1 MINSYDLSYVL
12 KLANYLLR
20 ERKTQMSYDY
30 ISVASDLEL
39 ISAFTL
45 VMKEVDSSLA
55 VKMASYSLVSYEN
68 MPNTMRSICLVEEE
82 IKNLVNN
89 KIEEER
95 VVEVLEREKIRSEEN
110 KITQHTLYYLTTDEE
125 KERFLDSL
133 AEKVAKAKES

>member
-1 MINSYDLSYVL
+1 
-12 KLANYLLR
+12 
-20 ERKTQMSYDY
+20 MSYDY